1 MVSVAGMVVLAI
13 VLTLLF
19 GIPLAVYMLRLHS
32 STGPTSDNDAL
43 VEEEVEN
50 RRESNEFEPEPSA
63 AEIANTGGATT
74 NDGVNES
81 QPTAEDT
88 GCIAPGAST
97 THALL
102 EM

>member
-1 MVSVAGMVVLAI
+1 MVVLAI

-43 VEEEVEN
+43 VEEEDEN

-63 AEIANTGGATT
+63 AEMANTGGATT
-74 NDGVNES
+74 

-97 THALL
+97 THAVL